1 MTVFPAFVATPQIRW
16 SDLDILGHVNNAR
29 MLTLVEQAR
38 IDWLNT
44 MRDREAIA
52 APKLVAR
59 VELNYRTPVLYGT
72 ELQIQLGIGRVGG
85 SSFTITCRGIQDDAV
100 VFDGLNVLVVLD
112 PATQRP
118 TRIPDADREF
128 LSQFGTFDPAHV
140 LDLTA
145 APAPAAQG

>member
-16 SDLDILGHVNNAR
+16 SDLDLLGHVNNAR
-29 MLTLVEQAR
+29 IVTLIEQAR

-59 VELNYRTPVLYGT
+59 VELNYRTPVLYGP
-72 ELQIQLGIGRVGG
+72 ELQVQLGIGRVGG
-85 SSFTITCRGIQDDAV
+85 SSFSITCRGIQDDTV
-100 VFDGLNVLVVLD
+100 VFDGLNVMVILD
-112 PATQRP
+112 HETQRP
-118 TRIPDADREF
+118 TRIPDIDREF

-140 LDLTA
+140 MDVTA
-145 APAPAAQG
+145 KPLASAVS

>member
-1 MTVFPAFVATPQIRW
+1 MTVYPAYVATPQIRW

-29 MLTLVEQAR
+29 IVTLIEQAR

-72 ELQIQLGIGRVGG
+72 PLQVELGIGRVGG
-85 SSFTITCRGIQDDAV
+85 SSFTITCRGIQDGAV
-100 VFDGLNVLVVLD
+100 VFDGMNVMVVLD
-112 PATQRP
+112 RDTQRP
-118 TRIPDADREF
+118 TRIPEADREF

-140 LDLTA
+140 LDVTA
-145 APAPAAQG
+145 PPLQAVTA

>member
-1 MTVFPAFVATPQIRW
+1 MTQYPAYVATPQIRW

-72 ELQIQLGIGRVGG
+72 ELAIQLGIGRVGG
-85 SSFTITCRGIQDDAV
+85 SCSRSRAV
-100 VFDGLNVLVVLD
+100 ASRTTRSSSTASTSWWSSI
-112 PATQRP
+112 PQRSAP
-118 TRIPDADREF
+118 PGSRMRTGSSSRSSAPSTRRT
-128 LSQFGTFDPAHV
+128 SWT
-140 LDLTA
+140 
-145 APAPAAQG
+145 

>member
-1 MTVFPAFVATPQIRW
+1 
-16 SDLDILGHVNNAR
+16 
-29 MLTLVEQAR
+29 
-38 IDWLNT
+38 
-44 MRDREAIA
+44 
-52 APKLVAR
+52 
-59 VELNYRTPVLYGT
+59 
-72 ELQIQLGIGRVGG
+72 
-85 SSFTITCRGIQDDAV
+85 
-100 VFDGLNVLVVLD
+100 VLVVLD